1 MINKIDLSN
10 KADTLRKKLG
20 EDKESAIDIFKVAVQ
35 KIDNLTLVFSPLGK
49 NISGVCYK
57 GNKSNLISINSQM
70 SVGRQRFSLA
80 HELYHLYFDEL
91 SKKSISLVSYEQD
104 KDENEKK
111 ADQFA
116 SYFLMPS
123 SSLYTMISD
132 IKEKNNKKML
142 TLEDVIKIGQYY
154 GVSHKAMLYRLLDDG
169 YIQKEQI
176 KDLEVK
182 VIETAKKLGYDTAL
196 YEHAP
201 VTKDRT
207 TFGHYIKT
215 SEKLKNLEKIS
226 EGKYEELLLTA
237 FRHDIVYGS
246 NEEEEFSFD

>member
-20 EDKESAIDIFKVAVQ
+20 EDRESAIDIFKVAVQ

-80 HELYHLYFDEL
+80 HELYHLYFDES

-111 ADQFA
+111 
-116 SYFLMPS
+116 
-123 SSLYTMISD
+123 
-132 IKEKNNKKML
+132 L
-142 TLEDVIKIGQYY
+142 T
-154 GVSHKAMLYRLLDDG
+154 
-169 YIQKEQI
+169 
-176 KDLEVK
+176 
-182 VIETAKKLGYDTAL
+182 
-196 YEHAP
+196 
-201 VTKDRT
+201 
-207 TFGHYIKT
+207 
-215 SEKLKNLEKIS
+215 N
-226 EGKYEELLLTA
+226 LLLI
-237 FRHDIVYGS
+237 F
-246 NEEEEFSFD
+246 